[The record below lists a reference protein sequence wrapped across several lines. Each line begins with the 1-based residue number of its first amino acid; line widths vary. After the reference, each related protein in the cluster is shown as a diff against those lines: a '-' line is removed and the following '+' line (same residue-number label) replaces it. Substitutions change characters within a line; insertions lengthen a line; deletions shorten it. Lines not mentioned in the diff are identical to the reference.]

1 MPFKFYTSVLGE
13 TSLMKAAQKG
23 KKATVKILLQHGADV
38 HTKDVIGKI
47 LL

>member
-1 MPFKFYTSVLGE
+1 
-13 TSLMKAAQKG
+13 MKAAKKG